1 MDQQPDLEQLW
12 QFSGHGLKS
21 NDFNTALVHFYRG
34 ELSRSNTWRAR
45 LDTTTNWAVITT
57 GATLSFAFGSATNPA
72 VIIIVNT
79 LLVLLFL
86 LMESRRY
93 RYYEL
98 WMYRV
103 RIIEQNFFARL
114 LSPPFLPNADWADRL
129 TDSINRPRFPISL
142 LEAFGRR
149 YRRNYAP
156 IFLILAI
163 SWLLKVHIHP
173 TEAASWGQIVERA
186 RLGPLPGE
194 LVLGFGIL
202 FHTALFGLGLSSMRL
217 RLGSDKLDGGGGL
230 VQFLREAT
238 REVFDVD
245 VHLPHLES
253 RKQMAF
259 IISDSAEK
267 VGKALLTDLKRGVTL
282 LHGTGLY
289 TGKEHGVLM
298 VTLESRQ
305 LPLLRQTVQRVDKT
319 AFLIVSPVH
328 DARGS
333 GFRPLEA

>member
-1 MDQQPDLEQLW
+1 MNQQPDLEQLW

-57 GATLSFAFGSATNPA
+57 GATLSFAFGSVNNPA

-79 LLVLLFL
+79 LLILMFL

-98 WMYRV
+98 WIYRV

-114 LSPPFLPNADWADRL
+114 LSPPFLPDAEWADRL
-129 TDSINRPRFPISL
+129 TDSINRPRFTVSL

-163 SWLLKVHIHP
+163 SWLLKVYIHP
-173 TEAASWGQIVERA
+173 TEATTWAAFIQRA
-186 RLGPLPGE
+186 DVGPVAGE
-194 LVLGFGIL
+194 VVLAVGCL
-202 FHTALFGLGLSSMRL
+202 FHGAIMGLGLASIRL
-217 RLGSDKLDGGGGL
+217 RSGSDKLEGTGGIGQL
-230 VQFLREAT
+230 LRDAT
-238 REVFDVD
+238 REVFDVEM
-245 VHLPHLES
+245 HLPHLES

-259 IISDSAEK
+259 VISDSAEK
-267 VGKALLTDLKRGVTL
+267 IGKALLNDLQRGVTL
-282 LHGTGLY
+282 LRGTGMY
-289 TGKEHGVLM
+289 SGKEHGILM
-298 VTLESRQ
+298 VTLNSRQ
-305 LPLLRQTVQRVDKT
+305 LPMLRQTVSRIDKH
-319 AFLIVSPVH
+319 AFLVVSPVH

-333 GFRPLEA
+333 GFRPMEA

>member
-1 MDQQPDLEQLW
+1 MNEQPDLAQLW

-57 GATLSFAFGSATNPA
+57 GATLSFAFGSANNPA

-79 LLVLLFL
+79 VLILLFL
-86 LMESRRY
+86 LMEARRY

-98 WMYRV
+98 WVYRV

-114 LSPPFLPNADWADRL
+114 LSPPFLPEAEWADRL

-156 IFLILAI
+156 IFLILAV
-163 SWLLKVHIHP
+163 SWLLKVYIHP
-173 TEAASWGQIVERA
+173 TEATSWAQFVSRA
-186 RLGPLPGE
+186 AIGPMTGE
-194 LVLGFGIL
+194 VVLAVGVL
-202 FHTALFGLGLSSMRL
+202 FHALLIGLGIASVRL
-217 RLGSDKLDGGGGL
+217 RLGSDKLEGAGGL
-230 VQFLREAT
+230 GELLREAT
-238 REVFDVD
+238 REVFDVEM
-245 VHLPHLES
+245 HLPHLES

-267 VGKALLTDLKRGVTL
+267 IGKALLNDLQRGVTL
-282 LHGTGLY
+282 LRGTGMY

-298 VTLESRQ
+298 VTLNSRQ
-305 LPLLRQTVQRVDKT
+305 LPKLRQTVRRIDEH
-319 AFLIVSPVH
+319 AFLVVSPVN